1 MNTCKVCKKSF
12 LFFEYFN
19 SYDNEC
25 MVCYKKRLDL
35 RDEINNR
42 IYEEAVNEIVKK
54 FKNDNDNFL
63 KVVAKLCI
71 KQNIEV

>member
-1 MNTCKVCKKSF
+1 
-12 LFFEYFN
+12 
-19 SYDNEC
+19 